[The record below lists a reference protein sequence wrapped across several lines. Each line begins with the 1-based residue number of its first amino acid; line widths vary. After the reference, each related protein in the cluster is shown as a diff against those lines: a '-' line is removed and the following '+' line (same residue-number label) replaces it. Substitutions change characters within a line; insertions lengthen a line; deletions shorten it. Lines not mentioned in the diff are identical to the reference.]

1 MAKVMTLP
9 DLKLSISRNGFDL
22 SKKRLFSAKAGELT
36 PVAVIPTLPKDKFKL
51 NLSHFTRTEP
61 LGAPAYTR
69 INEYVDAYFVPYQ
82 LMWKEAGYY
91 LNHLDDQQQK
101 ASSLSQTVSP
111 FNKMPWFALSDF
123 VNLMHEWKS
132 STLTNQFGF
141 DVSPL
146 SYKLAT
152 YLGYPVKPWCDGAG
166 NIKPWTG
173 NEAFDQELSPFPA
186 CAYQKVYQDHFR
198 FDVWEKTSPFTWDL
212 SWIKPSEIK
221 LRLTDLQGHSDNNMF
236 TMRYV
241 NNERDL
247 FFGVYPDSQLG
258 DEAIVSFGSGGEIQA
273 WSTDSY
279 LSDNSPISG
288 NVNTVL
294 KSIPDGGSVGAL
306 HRLSSGASA
315 TPLALDLSKSDMQ
328 SLAKSLGVGSAGGGF
343 GILQLRMAETLQ
355 RYREVIQTGDQDIK
369 SRIKR
374 VWDAEVPAY
383 FSDLSYRVGGYKSEI
398 AINPVTN
405 TNLEGADSSA
415 TIQATAAST
424 DNHGEITFDAGNYG
438 NLPGILIITY
448 YARPLLEY
456 SQNRA
461 SLATTLV
468 TREDFA
474 NPAFDRLGMEQ
485 VHLLDMIN
493 SPGIFKKVKDVA
505 IENLFIG
512 YAPRYIKWKT
522 DVDDIVG
529 KFTTE
534 SYSPWSASI
543 TDSYI
548 ESWISVQGS
557 SVNKYLVYDYNIFK
571 VNPSYL
577 NSLFKAQADAS
588 YNTDTFL
595 INFAYDCQ
603 AVRSLD
609 YNGMPY

>member
-22 SKKRLFSAKAGELT
+22 SKKRLFSAKVGELT
-36 PVAVIPTLPKDKFKL
+36 PVAVIPTLPKDKF
-51 NLSHFTRTEP
+51 NIDLSHFTRTEP

-69 INEYVDAYFVPYQ
+69 INEYVDAFFVPYQ
-82 LMWKEAGYY
+82 LMWREAGYY
-91 LNHLDDQQQK
+91 LNSLDDQQQK
-101 ASSLSQTVSP
+101 ASSLSATVSP
-111 FNKMPWFALSDF
+111 FTKMPWFALSDF
-123 VNLMHEWKS
+123 VKLMKTWS
-132 STLTNQFGF
+132 DGTSDNQFGF
-141 DVSPL
+141 DCAAL
-146 SYKLAT
+146 SYKLAS
-152 YLGYPVKPWCDGAG
+152 YLGYPVKSWFDGAG
-166 NIKPWTG
+166 AVKDWNANP
-173 NEAFDQELSPFPA
+173 AFDQELSPFPA

-212 SWIKPSEIK
+212 SWLTPLSVK
-221 LRLTDLQGHSDNNMF
+221 LNLSQLNSQANNCLF

-258 DEAIVSFGSGGEIQA
+258 DEAVVQLGE
-273 WSTDSY
+273 STLASP
-279 LSDNSPISG
+279 SDYTQQFFLRSSTGVNLSG
-288 NVNTVL
+288 NASFRSKDSAHQGIGDSSNLASLHLTVPQ
-294 KSIPDGGSVGAL
+294 IIAL
-306 HRLSSGASA
+306 RN
-315 TPLALDLSKSDMQ
+315 
-328 SLAKSLGVGSAGGGF
+328 SLGLQSNFQHQF

-355 RYREVIQTGDQDIK
+355 RYREVIQIGDQDIK
-369 SRIKR
+369 SRLKR

-405 TNLEGADSSA
+405 TNLDSSDSSA

-424 DNHGEITFDAGNYG
+424 DNRGHITFDAGDYG

-461 SLATTLV
+461 QLATTLV
-468 TREDFA
+468 TRDDFA

-485 VHLLDMIN
+485 IHLLDMIN
-493 SPGIFKKVKDVA
+493 TPGIYSAVQGVPV
-505 IENLFIG
+505 ENLFIG

-529 KFTTE
+529 KFNTP

-543 TDSYI
+543 TDQYI
-548 ESWISVQGS
+548 LSWIKVEGS
-557 SVNKYLVYDYNIFK
+557 SPNRYLVYDYNIFK
-571 VNPSYL
+571 VNPSYV

-588 YNTDTFL
+588 VNTDTFL

>member
-1 MAKVMTLP
+1 MTLP

-22 SKKRLFSAKAGELT
+22 SKKRLLSAKAGELT

-69 INEYVDAYFVPYQ
+69 INEYVDAFFVPYQ

-111 FNKMPWFALSDF
+111 FNKMPWFSLSDF
-123 VNLMHEWKS
+123 VNLMFEWKS

-166 NIKPWTG
+166 AVKPWTG

-212 SWIKPSEIK
+212 SWIKPSDIR
-221 LRLTDLQGHSDNNMF
+221 LRLSDLEGHSDNNMF

-258 DEAIVSFGSGGEIQA
+258 DEAVVQLGIAAPGS
-273 WSTDSY
+273 T
-279 LSDNSPISG
+279 SDYTQLNFLRSSNGTALSG
-288 NVNTVL
+288 NALFKT
-294 KSIPDGGSVGAL
+294 IVGNQQGIGDSSKQASLYLNAAQIAAL
-306 HRLSSGASA
+306 R
-315 TPLALDLSKSDMQ
+315 T
-328 SLAKSLGVGSAGGGF
+328 SLGLGTSSTEQF

-369 SRIKR
+369 SRLKR
-374 VWDAEVPAY
+374 VWDADVPAY

-405 TNLEGADSSA
+405 TNLDGADSSA

-438 NLPGILIITY
+438 NLPGILIVTY

-485 VHLLDMIN
+485 VHLLDMVN
-493 SPGIFKKVKDVA
+493 SPGIYKKVKDVA

-522 DVDDIVG
+522 DIDDIVG
-529 KFTTE
+529 KFNTE

-557 SVNKYLVYDYNIFK
+557 PGNKYLVYDYNIFK

-588 YNTDTFL
+588 YNTDIFL

>member
-22 SKKRLFSAKAGELT
+22 SKKRLFSAKVGELT
-36 PVAVIPTLPKDKFKL
+36 PVAVIPTLPKDKFKID
-51 NLSHFTRTEP
+51 LSHFTRTEP

-82 LMWKEAGYY
+82 LMWREAGYY
-91 LNHLDDQQQK
+91 LNSLDDQQQK
-101 ASSLSQTVSP
+101 ASSLSSTVSP
-111 FNKMPWFALSDF
+111 FTKMPWFALSDF
-123 VNLMHEWKS
+123 VKLMKTWS
-132 STLTNQFGF
+132 DDDSDNQFGF
-141 DVSPL
+141 RCAPL
-146 SYKLAT
+146 SYKLAS
-152 YLGYPVKPWCDGAG
+152 YLGYPVKSWFDGAG
-166 NIKPWTG
+166 VVKDWNSNP
-173 NEAFDQELSPFPA
+173 AFDQELSPFPA

-198 FDVWEKTSPFTWDL
+198 FDVWEKTSPFVWDL
-212 SWIKPSEIK
+212 SWLTPTSVKLNLSE
-221 LRLTDLQGHSDNNMF
+221 LNSQANNCLF

-258 DEAIVSFGSGGEIQA
+258 DEAVVQLGE
-273 WSTDSY
+273 STLAAPSEYTQQYFLRSSIGVDLTGNAVFRSKDAAHQGIGDSSK
-279 LSDNSPISG
+279 LASLHL
-288 NVNTVL
+288 TVPQM
-294 KSIPDGGSVGAL
+294 IAL
-306 HRLSSGASA
+306 RN
-315 TPLALDLSKSDMQ
+315 
-328 SLAKSLGVGSAGGGF
+328 SLGLQSDFQHQF

-369 SRIKR
+369 SRLKR

-424 DNHGEITFDAGNYG
+424 NNSGHITFDASNYG
-438 NLPGILIITY
+438 NLPGIFIITY

-461 SLATTLV
+461 QLATTLV

-485 VHLLDMIN
+485 IHLLDMVNTPEIY
-493 SPGIFKKVKDVA
+493 SAVQGVPV
-505 IENLFIG
+505 ENLFIG

-529 KFTTE
+529 KFNTP
-534 SYSPWSASI
+534 SYSPWSASV
-543 TDSYI
+543 TDAYI
-548 ESWISVQGS
+548 RNWIKVQGS
-557 SVNKYLVYDYNIFK
+557 SPNRYLVYDYNIFK
-571 VNPSYL
+571 VNPSYV

-588 YNTDTFL
+588 VNTDTFL

>member
-22 SKKRLFSAKAGELT
+22 SKKRLFSAKVGELT
-36 PVAVIPTLPKDKFKL
+36 PVAVIPTLPKDKF
-51 NLSHFTRTEP
+51 NIDLSHFTRTEP

-82 LMWKEAGYY
+82 LMWREAGYY
-91 LNHLDDQQQK
+91 LNSLDDQQQK
-101 ASSLSQTVSP
+101 ASSLSATVSP
-111 FNKMPWFALSDF
+111 FTKMPWFALSDF
-123 VNLMHEWKS
+123 VKLMKTWSDDEAD
-132 STLTNQFGF
+132 NQFGF
-141 DVSPL
+141 LCAPL
-146 SYKLAT
+146 SYKLAS
-152 YLGYPVKPWCDGAG
+152 YLGYPVKSWFDGAG
-166 NIKPWTG
+166 AVKDWNG
-173 NEAFDQELSPFPA
+173 NVAFDQELSPFPA

-212 SWIKPSEIK
+212 SWLTPSSVK
-221 LRLTDLQGHSDNNMF
+221 LNLSDLNYKSNNCLF

-258 DEAIVSFGSGGEIQA
+258 DEAVVQLGIAAPGATSDYTQLNFLRS
-273 WSTDSY
+273 STGVD
-279 LSDNSPISG
+279 LSG
-288 NVNTVL
+288 NVL
-294 KSIPDGGSVGAL
+294 FRSKVGTQQGIGDSSKQASLYLTASQIAAL
-306 HRLSSGASA
+306 RS
-315 TPLALDLSKSDMQ
+315 
-328 SLAKSLGVGSAGGGF
+328 SLGLGSAASQQF

-369 SRIKR
+369 SRLKR

-424 DNHGEITFDAGNYG
+424 DNRGHITFDAGDYG

-461 SLATTLV
+461 QLATTLV

-474 NPAFDRLGMEQ
+474 NPSFDRLGMEQ
-485 VHLLDMIN
+485 IHLLDMIN
-493 SPGIFKKVKDVA
+493 TPA
-505 IENLFIG
+505 IYSAVQGVPVENLFIG

-529 KFTTE
+529 KFNTP

-543 TDSYI
+543 TDEYI
-548 ESWISVQGS
+548 RNWIKVEGS
-557 SVNKYLVYDYNIFK
+557 LPNRYLVYDYNIFK
-571 VNPSYL
+571 VNPSYV

-588 YNTDTFL
+588 VNTDTFL

>member
-22 SKKRLFSAKAGELT
+22 SKKRLFSAKVGELT
-36 PVAVIPTLPKDKFKL
+36 PVAVIPTLPKDKF
-51 NLSHFTRTEP
+51 NIDLSHFTRTEP

-82 LMWKEAGYY
+82 LMWREAGYY
-91 LNHLDDQQQK
+91 LNSLDDQQQK
-101 ASSLSQTVSP
+101 ASSLSATVSP
-111 FNKMPWFALSDF
+111 FTKMPWFALSDF
-123 VNLMHEWKS
+123 VKLMKTWSDAES
-132 STLTNQFGF
+132 DNQFGF
-141 DVSPL
+141 RCAPL
-146 SYKLAT
+146 SYKLAS
-152 YLGYPVKPWCDGAG
+152 YLGYPVKSWFDG
-166 NIKPWTG
+166 TG
-173 NEAFDQELSPFPA
+173 AVKDWNSSPAFDQELSPFPA

-198 FDVWEKTSPFTWDL
+198 FDVWEKTSPFAWDL
-212 SWIKPSEIK
+212 SWLTPSSVK
-221 LRLTDLQGHSDNNMF
+221 LNLSQLNSQANNCLF

-258 DEAIVSFGSGGEIQA
+258 DEAVVQLGESTLAAPSEYIQ
-273 WSTDSY
+273 STF
-279 LSDNSPISG
+279 LSSSTGVDLSG
-288 NVNTVL
+288 NVVWRPKSAVNQAIGDSSKLAQLHLTVPQM
-294 KSIPDGGSVGAL
+294 IAL
-306 HRLSSGASA
+306 RN
-315 TPLALDLSKSDMQ
+315 
-328 SLAKSLGVGSAGGGF
+328 SLGLQSDFQHQF

-369 SRIKR
+369 SRLKR

-424 DNHGEITFDAGNYG
+424 DNRGHITFDAADYG
-438 NLPGILIITY
+438 NLPGIFIITY

-461 SLATTLV
+461 LLATTLV

-485 VHLLDMIN
+485 IHLLDMIN
-493 SPGIFKKVKDVA
+493 TPA
-505 IENLFIG
+505 IYSAVQGVPVENLFIG

-529 KFTTE
+529 KFNTP

-543 TDSYI
+543 TDEYI
-548 ESWISVQGS
+548 LRWIKAQGTS
-557 SVNKYLVYDYNIFK
+557 PNRYLVYDYNIFK
-571 VNPSYL
+571 VNPSYV

-588 YNTDTFL
+588 VNTDTFL

>member
-22 SKKRLFSAKAGELT
+22 SKKRLLSAKAGELT

-69 INEYVDAYFVPYQ
+69 INEYVDAFFVPYQ

-111 FNKMPWFALSDF
+111 FNKMPWFSLSDF
-123 VNLMHEWKS
+123 VNLMFEWKS

-166 NIKPWTG
+166 AVKPWTG

-212 SWIKPSEIK
+212 SWITPSATK
-221 LRLTDLQGHSDNNMF
+221 LRLADLEGHSENNMF

-258 DEAIVSFGSGGEIQA
+258 DEAVVNVGPAQMGQVVSFKAQDGYLVDSSTASGKAAYYSKTSSPYKIGENN
-273 WSTDSY
+273 
-279 LSDNSPISG
+279 SD
-288 NVNTVL
+288 T
-294 KSIPDGGSVGAL
+294 
-306 HRLSSGASA
+306 SGASFSFTA
-315 TPLALDLSKSDMQ
+315 SDVNR
-328 SLAKSLGVGSAGGGF
+328 LRTSLGISSLGPSSNSF
-343 GILQLRMAETLQ
+343 GILQLRMAEVLQ

-405 TNLEGADSSA
+405 TNLDGADSSA

-438 NLPGILIITY
+438 NLPGILIVTY

-485 VHLLDMIN
+485 VHLLDMVN
-493 SPGIFKKVKDVA
+493 SPGIYKKVKDVA

-522 DVDDIVG
+522 DIDDIVG
-529 KFTTE
+529 KFNTE

-557 SVNKYLVYDYNIFK
+557 PGNKYLVYDYNIFK

-588 YNTDTFL
+588 YNTDIFL

>member
-1 MAKVMTLP
+1 
-9 DLKLSISRNGFDL
+9 
-22 SKKRLFSAKAGELT
+22 
-36 PVAVIPTLPKDKFKL
+36 
-51 NLSHFTRTEP
+51 
-61 LGAPAYTR
+61 
-69 INEYVDAYFVPYQ
+69 
-82 LMWKEAGYY
+82 
-91 LNHLDDQQQK
+91 
-101 ASSLSQTVSP
+101 
-111 FNKMPWFALSDF
+111 
-123 VNLMHEWKS
+123 
-132 STLTNQFGF
+132 
-141 DVSPL
+141 
-146 SYKLAT
+146 
-152 YLGYPVKPWCDGAG
+152 
-166 NIKPWTG
+166 
-173 NEAFDQELSPFPA
+173 
-186 CAYQKVYQDHFR
+186 
-198 FDVWEKTSPFTWDL
+198 
-212 SWIKPSEIK
+212 
-221 LRLTDLQGHSDNNMF
+221 
-236 TMRYV
+236 MRYV

-258 DEAIVSFGSGGEIQA
+258 DEAVVQLGIAAPGNTSDYTQLNFLRS
-273 WSTDSY
+273 STGTD
-279 LSDNSPISG
+279 LSG
-288 NVNTVL
+288 NVMFRS
-294 KSIPDGGSVGAL
+294 KVGTQQGIGDSSKQASLYLTASQITAL
-306 HRLSSGASA
+306 R
-315 TPLALDLSKSDMQ
+315 T
-328 SLAKSLGVGSAGGGF
+328 SLGLGSAASQQF

-369 SRIKR
+369 SRLKR

-424 DNHGEITFDAGNYG
+424 DNRGHITFDAGDYG
-438 NLPGILIITY
+438 NLPGLLIITY

-461 SLATTLV
+461 QLATTLV

-485 VHLLDMIN
+485 IHLLDMVN
-493 SPGIFKKVKDVA
+493 TPGIYSAVQGVPV
-505 IENLFIG
+505 ENLFIG

-529 KFTTE
+529 KFNIP

-543 TDSYI
+543 TDEYI
-548 ESWISVQGS
+548 RNWIKVEGS
-557 SVNKYLVYDYNIFK
+557 LPNRYLVYDYNIFK
-571 VNPSYL
+571 VNPSYV

-588 YNTDTFL
+588 VNTDTFL